1 MKNLSITEA
10 RDELTSLPERLA
22 EEPGAVAV
30 TRRGEPV
37 LALMPW
43 ELYES
48 IIETLEI
55 LGDPELVAALNR
67 GIKQAKEGEV
77 IPWNQAK
84 KELKL

>member
-1 MKNLSITEA
+1 MKNLSITKA

-22 EEPGAVAV
+22 EEPGAVAI

-48 IIETLEI
+48 IIETLEV
-55 LGDPELVAALNR
+55 LGDPDLMKALSR
-67 GIKQAKEGEV
+67 GIKDIEEGQV
-77 IPWNQAK
+77 ISWDQAK

>member
-22 EEPGAVAV
+22 EEPGAVAI

-48 IIETLEI
+48 IIETLEV
-55 LGDPELVAALNR
+55 LGDPDLMKALNR
-67 GIKQAKEGEV
+67 GIKDIEEGQV
-77 IPWNQAK
+77 ISWDQAK

>member
-22 EEPGAVAV
+22 EEPGAVAI

-48 IIETLEI
+48 IIETLEV
-55 LGDPELVAALNR
+55 LGDKDLMAALNR
-67 GIKQAKEGEV
+67 GIKDLKEGQA
-77 IPWNQAK
+77 ISWDQAK
-84 KELKL
+84 KELNL

>member
-10 RDELTSLPERLA
+10 RNELTSLPERLA
-22 EEPGAVAV
+22 EEPGAVAI

-48 IIETLEI
+48 IIETLEV
-55 LGDPELVAALNR
+55 LGDPDLMKALNR
-67 GIKQAKEGEV
+67 GIKDIEERQV
-77 IPWNQAK
+77 ISWDQAK